1 MTPAEAGT
9 ARPRQRAAV
18 VVNPVKFDDPGKFR
32 DTVTAVLAGHG
43 WAEPLWL
50 PTTPDDPGGGQV
62 DQALRA
68 GVALVLACGGD
79 GTVTA
84 CGGAMAGRGV
94 PMAIVPSG
102 TGNLL
107 ARNLGIPLDQ
117 QAALDVAAT
126 GSDRRLDVGTV
137 NGHRFLV
144 MAGAGF
150 DAKMLGGATEAQK
163 RRLGWAA
170 YALAALRYLGD
181 RPMRVT
187 LRADGGPPVRRRS
200 SSVVIGNVGSL
211 TAGIPLLPDA
221 RPDDGLLDAIVLTPG
236 GLAGWLIV
244 AVHVLTRRPSERV
257 FRLTARKLQIDL
269 DRPQPWELD
278 GEIMGTARRLD
289 MTVSPDELILRCPAS
304 PAGGAAAAGSG
315 ARPAGGCGG

>member
-1 MTPAEAGT
+1 MTPPEAGT
-9 ARPRQRAAV
+9 GGERQRAAV
-18 VVNPVKFDDPGKFR
+18 VVNPAKFDDPDKFR
-32 DTVTAVLAGHG
+32 DMVTAALAGHG

-62 DQALRA
+62 DQALREGA
-68 GVALVLACGGD
+68 ALVLACGGD

-94 PMAIVPSG
+94 PMAIVPAG

-107 ARNLGIPLDQ
+107 ARNLGIPLDRT
-117 QAALDVAAT
+117 AALDVAVT

-137 NGHRFLV
+137 NGHPFLV

-170 YALAALRYLGD
+170 YVLAAVRYLGD

-244 AVHVLTRRPSERV
+244 AVHVLTRRSSDRV
-257 FRLTARKLQIDL
+257 FRLTARRLQVDL
-269 DRPQPWELD
+269 GRPQPWELD
-278 GEIMGTARRLD
+278 GEIMGTARRLE
-289 MTVSPDELILRCPAS
+289 MTVSPDDLILRCPAAADPGPGQ
-304 PAGGAAAAGSG
+304 PAGDAQAA
-315 ARPAGGCGG
+315 RR